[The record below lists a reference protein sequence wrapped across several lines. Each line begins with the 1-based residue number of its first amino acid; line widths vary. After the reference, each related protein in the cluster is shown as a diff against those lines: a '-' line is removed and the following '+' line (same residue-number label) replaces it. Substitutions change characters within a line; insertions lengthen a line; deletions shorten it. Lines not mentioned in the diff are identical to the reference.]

1 MLKEVVN
8 NGNFGSLQIID
19 CNRIRAMAYRLSE
32 LVEWW
37 LRLATQSS
45 LVRLPVVSF
54 SVDNLGQD
62 VYTRI
67 VL

>member
-32 LVEWW
+32 LVE
-37 LRLATQSS
+37 
-45 LVRLPVVSF
+45 
-54 SVDNLGQD
+54 
-62 VYTRI
+62 
-67 VL
+67 